1 MIEDL
6 VETVETLRQRIRDD
20 GSHIGRHE
28 KRTRVS
34 LIDPMLCALGWDVA
48 NPRIVEVETKTTDG
62 WADYALLDGNEQP
75 FVFVEA
81 KKLAE
86 RDPPIAQVV
95 GYATQENARGAN
107 VRYCVCTNGDY
118 WQLLD
123 IRSQQPTVFTTY
135 VSGKNPAKIAL
146 SLLGLW
152 RDSLSD
158 GHFHPA
164 VEPVLQKPVST
175 LDVPAA
181 TGTLSPLKEKAA
193 GWTSLDIDFPHTGQP
208 PPSELRLPDGTEK
221 QIANWRHILIETST
235 WLFLTGALTAQQW
248 REPFGKKYLFSQD
261 GKNPKN
267 DSNFV
272 SGYAIQQGRLYVET
286 SLSNK
291 GMLRYTKQL
300 LIRCGYTPSQVSVR
314 LPSNPQ

>member
-1 MIEDL
+1 MFEDL
-6 VETVETLRQRIRDD
+6 VETVQTLRQRIRDD
-20 GSHIGRHE
+20 GSHIGRYE

-34 LIDPMLCALGWDVA
+34 LIDPMLCALGWNVA

-62 WADYALLDGNEQP
+62 WADYALLDGNGRP

-81 KKLAE
+81 KKLEE
-86 RDPPIAQVV
+86 REPPIAQVV
-95 GYATQENARGAN
+95 GYATQENTRGAN

-123 IRSQQPTVFTTY
+123 IRSQQPTVFTAH
-135 VSGKNPAKIAL
+135 VSDKNPAKIAL

-158 GHFHPA
+158 GGFRPA
-164 VEPVLQKPVST
+164 VEPVLQKTVST
-175 LDVPAA
+175 PDAPAA
-181 TGTLSPLKEKAA
+181 TGAPSPLEEQAA
-193 GWTSLDIDFPHTGQP
+193 GWTSLDTDFPYTGQS
-208 PPSELRLPDGTEK
+208 PPSRLRLPDGTEK
-221 QIANWRHILIETST
+221 QIANWRYILIEIAT
-235 WLFLTGALTAQQW
+235 WLFLTGALSAQRW

-272 SGYAIQQGRLYVET
+272 SPYAIKEERLYVET
-286 SLSNK
+286 SLNNK
-291 GMLRYTKQL
+291 DMLRYTKQL
-300 LIRCGYTPSQVSVR
+300 LVRCGYRPSQVSVR